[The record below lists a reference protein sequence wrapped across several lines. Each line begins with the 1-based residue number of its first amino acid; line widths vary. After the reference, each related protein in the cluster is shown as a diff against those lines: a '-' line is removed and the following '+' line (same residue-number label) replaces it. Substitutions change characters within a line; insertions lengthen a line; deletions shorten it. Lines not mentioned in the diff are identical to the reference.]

1 ALQGLEP
8 AALLRHEIYRDGADP
23 DRAGRLGGAV
33 ATARSRRERAQPA
46 PIVAGSKH
54 TGAQTMELTIL
65 ARFHAQDGQAEAVG
79 AALEEVT
86 AASRR
91 EAGCLAIQAYRAT
104 RDPRLFW
111 IFSRWRDEA
120 AFEVH

>member
-1 ALQGLEP
+1 
-8 AALLRHEIYRDGADP
+8 
-23 DRAGRLGGAV
+23 
-33 ATARSRRERAQPA
+33 
-46 PIVAGSKH
+46 
-54 TGAQTMELTIL
+54 MELTIL

-120 AFEVH
+120 AFEVHAGLPHTLKFLTRVEPLIDHPLDIQRASPIAALASSQA